1 MKKLRALSQ
10 FLSTQNLPVSI
21 FDFTLDILLAALLSY
36 ILSRIYIRYGTSLSN
51 RKMFANNFL
60 LIGMTTMLI
69 ISIVKA
75 SLALSLGLV
84 GALSIVRFRAAIK
97 EPEELSYLFL
107 TIGIGLGLGAN
118 QRLITITSFLIIIG
132 IIIGRRYFQKKDG
145 EGFNTLVLAVSSHNP
160 HKVGLEEIVE
170 ILKNNCSRLT
180 LKRMDEKKDIL
191 EASFLVE
198 FHDFDQFLKGKKE
211 LQSLNEAIDI
221 TFLDNRG
228 IL

>member
-36 ILSRIYIRYGTSLSN
+36 ILSRIYIRSGTSLSN

-97 EPEELSYLFL
+97 EPEELSYLFF
-107 TIGIGLGLGAN
+107 TIGMGIGLGDN
-118 QRLITITSFLIIIG
+118 QRLITLVAMAVGIALIG
-132 IIIGRRYFQKKDG
+132 LRQLFKKT
-145 EGFNTLVLAVSSHNP
+145 E
-160 HKVGLEEIVE
+160 
-170 ILKNNCSRLT
+170 
-180 LKRMDEKKDIL
+180 
-191 EASFLVE
+191 
-198 FHDFDQFLKGKKE
+198 
-211 LQSLNEAIDI
+211 
-221 TFLDNRG
+221 
-228 IL
+228 

>member
-132 IIIGRRYFQKKDG
+132 IIICRRYFQKKDG
-145 EGFNTLVLAVSSHNP
+145 EGFNNLVLAVSSHNP

>member
-118 QRLITITSFLIIIG
+118 QRLITITYFLIIIG
-132 IIIGRRYFQKKDG
+132 IIIGRRYFQKKDD
-145 EGFNTLVLAVSSHNP
+145 EGLNNLVLAVSSHNP

-198 FHDFDQFLKGKKE
+198 FHDFDQFLKSKFLHSLRKK
-211 LQSLNEAIDI
+211 
-221 TFLDNRG
+221 
-228 IL
+228 

>member
-10 FLSTQNLPVSI
+10 FLSTQNLPISI
-21 FDFTLDILLAALLSY
+21 FDFTLDILLAALLAY
-36 ILSRIYIRYGTSLSN
+36 VLSRIYIRYGTSLSN
-51 RKMFANNFL
+51 RKMFASNFI

-132 IIIGRRYFQKKDG
+132 IIIGRRYFQKKDD
-145 EGFNTLVLAVSSHNP
+145 EGFNNLVLAVSSHNP